1 MIFIAIRILLLNSPI
16 SPKKKKRK
24 KKGEKESFE
33 RIFQTLTNFQLLE
46 QLNESLIQNHS
57 ETFQIVF
64 ESISRHVC
72 GVSFSKASIRSNFL
86 ETKIYN
92 FLHTHTTKGC
102 TTKKLPVVEVSCCAL
117 RPFHPP
123 PFRFI
128 SLRDC
133 DLCSCT
139 PLSFCF
145 SLPLNQHGFL
155 SRFIARL
162 SRYWIVQSILTTF
175 VYRCYVDVT
184 EYLRVNQIPFVE
196 LFFLSFFFLF
206 LLYDEIVATFSIG
219 WKMVDHLEGCWKYF
233 KRR

>member
-1 MIFIAIRILLLNSPI
+1 MASHFLKQAYVPIFS
-16 SPKKKKRK
+16 KRK
-24 KKGEKESFE
+24 S
-33 RIFQTLTNFQLLE
+33 T
-46 QLNESLIQNHS
+46 
-57 ETFQIVF
+57 TF
-64 ESISRHVC
+64 
-72 GVSFSKASIRSNFL
+72 
-86 ETKIYN
+86 Y
-92 FLHTHTTKGC
+92 THTTKGC

-175 VYRCYVDVT
+175 VYSMYRCYVDVT

-196 LFFLSFFFLF
+196 LFFLSFFFLVSF
-206 LLYDEIVATFSIG
+206 VRRDRCYFFHRVENGRSLGRLLKIF
-219 WKMVDHLEGCWKYF
+219 
-233 KRR
+233 

>member
-1 MIFIAIRILLLNSPI
+1 MIFIAIRILLFNSPI

-92 FLHTHTTKGC
+92 FLHTHHERVHHQKVTRCRGQ
-102 TTKKLPVVEVSCCAL
+102 LL

-206 LLYDEIVATFSIG
+206 LLFDEIVATFSIG